1 MSRSGFTCFLDFLCK
16 VSYRNMKTITKGNL
30 FGSTDAFSLV
40 SSSFGADSLS
50 FLFESHVTFS
60 FVYDQC

>member
-1 MSRSGFTCFLDFLCK
+1 
-16 VSYRNMKTITKGNL
+16 MKTITKGNL